1 MRRKVK
7 MDTLSR
13 IERKDAEAP
22 LFIEEVLNSLPPGAM
37 VLDAGCGAGS
47 FSHANL
53 PGLRVVS
60 LDIKKPELTRPAWAV
75 SEPEGPPATGP
86 DPRGRTAPPGNFVLG
101 DVERL
106 PFSASSF
113 DFLVFNYVLEHVSD
127 AEKVV
132 AEASRVM
139 KPGALL
145 YAALP
150 NSRSFDDRFYRFAGY
165 FAKYF
170 LFKFGKR
177 LEHQQRFDF
186 LSLNRVLYARG
197 FRLLSFAEC
206 PSGYT
211 WMNDPRIRRWHLGF
225 VRVLTFLK
233 RGLRID
239 LFRGSNY
246 LTLYEYAGPKG
257 LRHVT
262 HVCAVCG
269 MPLVR
274 ERRQGQG
281 QGRQSALWLCPY
293 CGAENVHG

>member
-1 MRRKVK
+1 ME
-7 MDTLSR
+7 TLSR
-13 IERKDAEAP
+13 IQRKDTEAP
-22 LFIEEVLNSLPPGAM
+22 LFIEEVLNALPQGAV

-47 FSHANL
+47 FAHARFPAL
-53 PGLRVVS
+53 RIVSVDVRAPHRRRPGSDVADS
-60 LDIKKPELTRPAWAV
+60 
-75 SEPEGPPATGP
+75 
-86 DPRGRTAPPGNFVLG
+86 DPRGRDASPRDFVLG

-106 PFSASSF
+106 PLAPSLF
-113 DFLVFNYVLEHVSD
+113 DFVVLNYVLEHLTD
-127 AEKVV
+127 ARKAV
-132 AEASRVM
+132 AETSRVM
-139 KPGALL
+139 KPGGLL

-165 FAKYF
+165 FAKYC
-170 LFKFGKR
+170 LLKFRKR

-186 LSLNRVLYARG
+186 LSLNETFYAAG

-225 VRVLTFLK
+225 LRALTFLK
-233 RGLRID
+233 RGLGVD

-246 LTLYEYAGPKG
+246 LTLYEYAGPGG
-257 LRHVT
+257 LRRVT

-274 ERRQGQG
+274 EKDGPAG
-281 QGRQSALWLCPY
+281 SWLCPY

>member
-1 MRRKVK
+1 

-13 IERKDAEAP
+13 IERKETEAP
-22 LFIEEVLNSLPPGAM
+22 LFIEEVLGSLPAGAFI
-37 VLDAGCGAGS
+37 LDAGCGAGS
-47 FSHANL
+47 FAHAKY
-53 PGLRVVS
+53 PSLRIVS
-60 LDIKKPELTRPAWAV
+60 LDVNAPA
-75 SEPEGPPATGP
+75 PLPAAAAGAGA
-86 DPRGRTAPPGNFVLG
+86 DPRGRDARPRNFVLG

-106 PFSASSF
+106 PFRESLF
-113 DFLVFNYVLEHVSD
+113 DFVVMNYVLEHLYD
-127 AEKVV
+127 AERAVG
-132 AEASRVM
+132 EASRVM
-139 KPGALL
+139 KHGGLF

-170 LFKFGKR
+170 LLKFRKR

-186 LSLNRVLYARG
+186 LSLNATFYAAG

-211 WMNDPRIRRWHLGF
+211 WMNDPRVRRWHAGF
-225 VRVLTFLK
+225 LRALSLLK
-233 RGLRID
+233 RGLGID

-246 LTLYEYAGPKG
+246 LTLYEYVGPEG
-257 LRHVT
+257 LRRVT

-274 ERRQGQG
+274 EKEG
-281 QGRQSALWLCPY
+281 SVAPWLCPY